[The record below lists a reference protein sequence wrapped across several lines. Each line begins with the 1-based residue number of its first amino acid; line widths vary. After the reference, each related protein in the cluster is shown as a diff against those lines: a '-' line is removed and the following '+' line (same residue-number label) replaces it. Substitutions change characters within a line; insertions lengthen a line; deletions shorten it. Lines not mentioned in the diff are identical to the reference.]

1 MRLILNKYFMIIFF
15 YYCLNSLSEIMKKL
29 YNIEHYLK
37 GAIHFLLSLF
47 LLTNGLHIDDH
58 DHGAVEGYSICNHEC
73 DSSSHHSLKDNC
85 EECVNNS
92 NKQKLFFD
100 TQSFSM
106 IDTSN
111 IILNEY
117 YSPFTKDA
125 NCHYFGSRAPPNFL

>member
-1 MRLILNKYFMIIFF
+1 MIIYF
-15 YYCLNSLSEIMKKL
+15 YYCLIFLPKIMKQL
-29 YNIEHYLK
+29 YNIDCYLK

-58 DHGAVEGYSICNHEC
+58 DHGPIDGYSICNHEC
-73 DSSSHHSLKDNC
+73 DSTSHHTLKDNC

-111 IILNEY
+111 IITNED
-117 YSPFTKDA
+117 YSPFINDA

>member
-1 MRLILNKYFMIIFF
+1 M
-15 YYCLNSLSEIMKKL
+15 MKQL
-29 YNIEHYLK
+29 YNIDCYLK

-58 DHGAVEGYSICNHEC
+58 DHGPIDGYSICNHEC
-73 DSSSHHSLKDNC
+73 DSSSHHTLKDNC

-111 IILNEY
+111 IIINED
-117 YSPFTKDA
+117 YSPFTNDA

>member
-1 MRLILNKYFMIIFF
+1 MIIYF
-15 YYCLNSLSEIMKKL
+15 YYCLISLPKIMKQL
-29 YNIEHYLK
+29 YNIDCYLK

-58 DHGAVEGYSICNHEC
+58 DHGPIDGYSICNHEC
-73 DSSSHHSLKDNC
+73 DSSSHHTSKDNC

-111 IILNEY
+111 IIINED
-117 YSPFTKDA
+117 YSPLTNDA

>member
-1 MRLILNKYFMIIFF
+1 MIIYF
-15 YYCLNSLSEIMKKL
+15 YYCLISLPQMMKQL
-29 YNIEHYLK
+29 YNIEHCLK

-58 DHGAVEGYSICNHEC
+58 DHGAVDGYSICNHEC
-73 DSSSHHSLKDNC
+73 DSSSHHFLKDNC

-111 IILNEY
+111 IILNDY
-117 YSPFTKDA
+117 YSPFTNDA
-125 NCHYFGSRAPPNFL
+125 NCHYFGSRAPPNSL

>member
-1 MRLILNKYFMIIFF
+1 
-15 YYCLNSLSEIMKKL
+15 MKHL
-29 YNIEHYLK
+29 YNIGHFSK
-37 GAIHFLLSLF
+37 GTIQFLLSLF

-58 DHGAVEGYSICNHEC
+58 DHRAAEGYSICNPEC
-73 DSSSHHSLKDNC
+73 DSSDHHSSEDNC
-85 EECVNNS
+85 TECVNNS

-111 IILNEY
+111 IITNED
-117 YSPFTKDA
+117 YSPFTNDA

>member
-1 MRLILNKYFMIIFF
+1 MIIYF
-15 YYCLNSLSEIMKKL
+15 YYCLISLPQMMKQL
-29 YNIEHYLK
+29 YNIEHCLK

-58 DHGAVEGYSICNHEC
+58 DHGAVDGYSICNHEC

-106 IDTSN
+106 IDSSN
-111 IILNEY
+111 IIINEH
-117 YSPFTKDA
+117 YSPFTNDA

>member
-1 MRLILNKYFMIIFF
+1 
-15 YYCLNSLSEIMKKL
+15 MKQL
-29 YNIEHYLK
+29 YNFEHYSK
-37 GAIHFLLSLF
+37 GAIQFLLSFF
-47 LLTNGLHIDDH
+47 LLNNGFHVDDH
-58 DHGAVEGYSICNHEC
+58 DHSDVEGYSICNSEC
-73 DSSSHHSLKDNC
+73 DKPNHHSIDDNC

-111 IILNEY
+111 IILNDY
-117 YSPFTKDA
+117 YSPFTNDA